1 MAEENT
7 NQSENNINYRI
18 LTSRSAR
25 QLRLPLNPLFNMI
38 GANADE
44 KEPIRTRT
52 YADVVRDSLDLR
64 FRNNV
69 VPRGRVRDALYN
81 ILEEIE
87 NIREH
92 LSEHSYLKLTNDLRT
107 IYDYITQ
114 DDPVSDESFINHES
128 GGVSAESQLATQA
141 NADSP
146 PEESKQGQGQNQA
159 SITLM
164 ASFGSID
171 DRLSGLNNG
180 MAVLLQS
187 LLRSLVRLTSAT
199 DDEKLDPVELTVY
212 QKYSEWLYSAIIWTV
227 IKAPARQI
235 WQVLVM
241 TLWILFV
248 LIFGLLH
255 FIVASIE
262 RISSMSIKK
271 IMIFGILILEE
282 IIRHEQSVVQNI
294 QLGILY
300 VIIAECLSLCRQ
312 RIANIL

>member
-7 NQSENNINYRI
+7 NQSENNLNYRI

-44 KEPIRTRT
+44 KESIRPRT

-87 NIREH
+87 NIRGH

-128 GGVSAESQLATQA
+128 AGATAQSATQA
-141 NADSP
+141 ASADSP
-146 PEESKQGQGQNQA
+146 PEESKQGQSQSQA

-164 ASFGSID
+164 ASFRSID

-199 DDEKLDPVELTVY
+199 DDEKLDPVELTLY